1 MKIQRIA
8 LTAAIA
14 FVACAIV
21 ASLVWWLSGDDE
33 ERATGACSEATYQ
46 LETERD
52 GETLEVSFEVQSSAP
67 GETWQVSIVQGDES
81 LLEGERQTDE
91 DAELDVDAFAPKDG
105 DGEITATATQGDQ
118 TCTAT
123 ING

>member
-33 ERATGACSEATYQ
+33 ARATGSCSGATYQ
-46 LETERD
+46 LESERED
-52 GETLEVSFEVQSSAP
+52 NDSRGVVRGA
-67 GETWQVSIVQGDES
+67 V
-81 LLEGERQTDE
+81 ER
-91 DAELDVDAFAPKDG
+91 AR
-105 DGEITATATQGDQ
+105 
-118 TCTAT
+118 
-123 ING
+123 